1 MEDSI
6 DVDKPST
13 DKEAT
18 VDVAEDKDDSDNE
31 QSVIEDNDEL
41 VNADADIDKED
52 DSRSLDQEQLEDG
65 GDRIEHR
72 SNISLDLNERESAGE
87 DEAKDQQEDDFKET
101 GEKTSID
108 QEHVQSTTPQDRRQR
123 YCRIPVRELSPYIN
137 LHILLTV
144 VHICSMELVW
154 RNCFKVRTFYLW

>member
-6 DVDKPST
+6 DIDKPSAE
-13 DKEAT
+13 KEAT
-18 VDVAEDKDDSDNE
+18 VDVAEHKDDGDNE

-52 DSRSLDQEQLEDG
+52 DTRSLDQEQLEDG
-65 GDRIEHR
+65 GDSTEHQ
-72 SNISLDLNERESAGE
+72 SNISLDDNERESEGQ

-101 GEKTSID
+101 EEKTSID

-123 YCRIPVRELSPYIN
+123 YCKN
-137 LHILLTV
+137 LVLEH
-144 VHICSMELVW
+144 LV
-154 RNCFKVRTFYLW
+154 TF